1 MVKLTMEPVTR
12 IEGHAKITVQL
23 DDAGNVE
30 DTRLHVMEFRG
41 FEKFMQGRPVE
52 EAPRIVPR
60 ICGICDVQHHL
71 AAAKAADQAFGFK
84 DDEILP
90 TAYRMR
96 EIMNWGS
103 FMHSHALHFYFLAA
117 PDFVIPD
124 ATRKNRNVFEII
136 KQNPDLALQAIS
148 MRKNGLEIVRA
159 IGGRPIHPTSSTPG
173 GISTELSDDVQKD
186 LLGKAK
192 ENIELAKN
200 TLDFAIEN
208 VFKPNLDLVSTLGYF
223 GDTKHM
229 GLVKK
234 DGTWDVYNGDV
245 RIRSPDGS
253 VYKQFESHE
262 YTDVIAE
269 HVKPYSWLK
278 FPYIKDIGFNDE
290 GIYRV
295 APLSRLNACD
305 QMPKE
310 AEGAQGYFK
319 EFRKEMGDCPQY
331 PLLFHWARLIEIL
344 AAAECAA
351 TGLEEDLSGKK
362 FPDAIERQSGEGVGI
377 VEAPRG
383 TLIHH
388 YKTDDDGLMTN
399 VNIVV
404 STVQNNPSM
413 ERGIGQV
420 AKDYIKPGVEVG
432 DEIFNKMEMVIR
444 AYDPC
449 LSCATHSIDSQMRLA
464 SLEVFDSD
472 GNMVN
477 KI

>member
-23 DDAGNVE
+23 DDAGNVQ

-71 AAAKAADQAFGFK
+71 AAAKAADQCYGFE
-84 DDEILP
+84 DNDILP
-90 TAYRMR
+90 AAYKMR
-96 EIMNWGS
+96 ELMNWGS

-117 PDFVIPD
+117 PDLVIPD
-124 ATRKNRNVFEII
+124 GNRKTRNVFQII
-136 KQNPDLALQAIS
+136 KDMPDVALQAIQ
-148 MRKNGLEIVRA
+148 MRKNGLDIVKA
-159 IGGRPIHPTSSTPG
+159 VGGRPIHPTSSTPG
-173 GISTELSDDVQKD
+173 GISTELDAETQKD
-186 LLGKAK
+186 LLGKAQQ
-192 ENIELAKN
+192 NVELAQA
-200 TLDFAIEN
+200 TLDLAIPIFEE
-208 VFKPNLDLVSTLGYF
+208 KLDLVDSLGNF
-223 GDTKHM
+223 GDTRHC
-229 GLVKK
+229 GLTN
-234 DGTWDVYNGDV
+234 DGVWDVYNGDV
-245 RIRSPDGS
+245 RIKSKDGS
-253 VYKQFESHE
+253 KVE
-262 YTDVIAE
+262 YEYNNLGYLDVVAE

-278 FPYIKDIGFNDE
+278 FPYIKELGYPD

-295 APLSRLNACD
+295 APLSRINVAD
-305 QMPKE
+305 KMPD
-310 AEGAQGYFK
+310 AAPLAQDRFK
-319 EFRKEMGDCPQY
+319 EFHDKFGYAQA

-344 AAAECAA
+344 ASAESAVDH
-351 TGLEEDLSGKK
+351 LEGDLSAQK
-362 FPDAIERQSGEGVGI
+362 FPDAIERVAGEGAGI

-404 STVQNNPSM
+404 ATIQNNPAM
-413 ERGIGQV
+413 EMGIQKV
-420 AKDYIKPGVEVG
+420 AKDYIKPGVEV
-432 DEIFNKMEMVIR
+432 DDSIFNLMEMVIR

-449 LSCATHSIDSQMRLA
+449 LSCATHSMDSQMRLA
-464 SLEVFDSD
+464 TIEVYDSE
-472 GNMVN
+472 GNLIN